1 MVGLA
6 GEASLVPATALYS
19 SIKFLPNAI
28 KSHVTFCKK
37 CTICPRQSYYI
48 MVLNQTDHWMK
59 YSQTTWICFFY
70 QNTLSFF
77 KVISVP
83 SETETKYGVITLN
96 TKFPLFPYWWNRQNT
111 WCSYQYAIEKHRI
124 HHWSVHSS
132 EAEKGGKISNYSV
145 IVDYYLN
152 TIYC

>member
-59 YSQTTWICFFY
+59 YSQRHEYAFSIK
-70 QNTLSFF
+70 TLYHFSKSSLFLLRL
-77 KVISVP
+77 KLNMELSHL
-83 SETETKYGVITLN
+83 TLN
-96 TKFPLFPYWWNRQNT
+96 FPFSHTDEIGKTLDVVINMLLKNT
-111 WCSYQYAIEKHRI
+111 GFITGLSI
-124 HHWSVHSS
+124 HQ
-132 EAEKGGKISNYSV
+132 ELKRGAK
-145 IVDYYLN
+145 
-152 TIYC
+152 